1 MDIVFNCPRC
11 GQHLSVEDR
20 GGGMAVNCP
29 SCEGQIEIPR
39 GTAPQAPDVS
49 VPATPEKP
57 QAAVFYVGRGGTELG
72 QFNEQEFRDK
82 ILTGSIRPGDHYW
95 KEGMD
100 DWQLVSEY
108 RGLPSPT
115 TPPTL
120 PPLARMPETKKKK
133 GRAETPASIGGACAL
148 VAAFAPLVSP
158 TLFFLLSLPLLF
170 AAFVLAI
177 VSLVR
182 GRVVGGICLLVGL
195 FPALMMAFV
204 TLTDRDKLLNRQPV
218 QTHSTP

>member
-1 MDIVFNCPRC
+1 
-11 GQHLSVEDR
+11 
-20 GGGMAVNCP
+20 MAVNCP

-39 GTAPQAPDVS
+39 GTAPQAPDAS

-72 QFNEQEFRDK
+72 QFSEQEFRDR
-82 ILTGSIRPGDHYW
+82 ILTGNIRPGDHYW

-120 PPLARMPETKKKK
+120 PPLTRMPETKKKRV
-133 GRAETPASIGGACAL
+133 GLRRLLQL
-148 VAAFAPLVSP
+148 VARVHWW
-158 TLFFLLSLPLLF
+158 PLLHHSLALRF
-170 AAFVLAI
+170 SFFSRCRFYLRRSCWLSCHWCADAWLVASACSSAFFQ
-177 VSLVR
+177 R
-182 GRVVGGICLLVGL
+182 
-195 FPALMMAFV
+195 
-204 TLTDRDKLLNRQPV
+204 
-218 QTHSTP
+218 

>member
-1 MDIVFNCPRC
+1 
-11 GQHLSVEDR
+11 
-20 GGGMAVNCP
+20 
-29 SCEGQIEIPR
+29 
-39 GTAPQAPDVS
+39 
-49 VPATPEKP
+49 
-57 QAAVFYVGRGGTELG
+57 
-72 QFNEQEFRDK
+72 
-82 ILTGSIRPGDHYW
+82 
-95 KEGMD
+95 MD

-120 PPLARMPETKKKK
+120 PPLPRMPETKKKK

-182 GRVVGGICLLVGL
+182 GRVTGGICLLIGL
-195 FPALMMAFV
+195 LPAFMMAF
-204 TLTDRDKLLNRQPV
+204 LSTDRDFRDRMLNRQPV
-218 QTHSTP
+218 ETRSTP